1 MIKITKGLDLPIAG
15 MPLQQISP
23 APAVKRVAL
32 LGEEYVGM
40 RPAMAVKEGDRVKK
54 GQILFEDKKIPGVCF
69 TAPASGIVSAIHRGE
84 RRVLQSVVID
94 IEGNDAVAFTRY
106 AADALAELPREGRT
120 TYGRI
125 LQGGP
130 FSSDK
135 DGTVFGN
142 RERILPRQARGYYR
156 EYTVRTPGAKN
167 RGARRIVCGGLQPQV
182 PDACFYTGD
191 HYNSFQQIVQ

>member
-1 MIKITKGLDLPIAG
+1 MLKAAAAKVYQTSLALMLGAAFALA
-15 MPLQQISP
+15 SP
-23 APAVKRVAL
+23 AAL
-32 LGEEYVGM
+32 ARKAPEVGATV
-40 RPAMAVKEGDRVKK
+40 PG
-54 GQILFEDKKIPGVCF
+54 FE
-69 TAPASGIVSAIHRGE
+69 TVS
-84 RRVLQSVVID
+84 
-94 IEGNDAVAFTRY
+94 
-106 AADALAELPREGRT
+106 LAELPREGRT

>member
-1 MIKITKGLDLPIAG
+1 MLKAAAAKVYQTGLALMLGAAFA
-15 MPLQQISP
+15 LASSAALARK
-23 APAVKRVAL
+23 AP
-32 LGEEYVGM
+32 EVGATV
-40 RPAMAVKEGDRVKK
+40 PG
-54 GQILFEDKKIPGVCF
+54 FE
-69 TAPASGIVSAIHRGE
+69 TVS
-84 RRVLQSVVID
+84 
-94 IEGNDAVAFTRY
+94 
-106 AADALAELPREGRT
+106 LAELPREGRT